1 MRRFARRVAV
11 PLFVSLLGAAT
22 VHTVGWAEVPD
33 STSSTVTIGP
43 TSNGPV
49 VTQGIAGFDG
59 SGIAAAA
66 SAGSPQAGSSGATF
80 TYTPVPDNLLVT
92 TAWPPVVQSGVIANP
107 GTGFQQACPP
117 GQTGYY
123 VYDSTGSFAGVLCV
137 PTTTT
142 GTPGELALAQEASSR
157 QAWPRLTV
165 GVNPDKGL
173 TGLASWFWLT
183 PSNATMPPASATAGP
198 LTVTVRASLID
209 VLWDF
214 GDGGRTD
221 SGLSFG
227 QAYPRQSSIGHIY
240 QTDTY
245 QQPGGYQVAA
255 TLRFGVWYSVN
266 AGPWRLLG
274 TKAKSYALSY
284 SVNQIQ
290 PEGVPASP

>member
-22 VHTVGWAEVPD
+22 MHTVGWAEVPD
-33 STSSTVTIGP
+33 STSSTVTLGP

-49 VTQGIAGFDG
+49 VTQGIAGFDS

-80 TYTPVPDNLLVT
+80 TYTPIPDNLLIT

-157 QAWPRLTV
+157 QTWPRLTV
-165 GVNPDKGL
+165 GVNPDRGL

-198 LTVTVRASLID
+198 LTVTVRAALLD

-221 SGLSFG
+221 SGLSLG
-227 QAYPRQSSIGHIY
+227 QAYPRQSSIGHVY

-266 AGPWRLLG
+266 AGPWRFLG
-274 TKAKSYALSY
+274 TKGKSYALSY
-284 SVNQIQ
+284 AVNQIQ

>member
-1 MRRFARRVAV
+1 MTRVVRRVAA
-11 PLFVSLLGAAT
+11 PLFGSLLGPAP
-22 VHTVGWAEVPD
+22 VHTVGGGEGPD

-49 VTQGIAGFDG
+49 VTQGTAGFDG
-59 SGIAAAA
+59 GGIAAAA

-80 TYTPVPDNLLVT
+80 TYTPIPDHLLIA
-92 TAWPPVVQSGVIANP
+92 TAGPPVVRSGVIANP
-107 GTGFQQACPP
+107 GPGFQPACPP

-157 QAWPRLTV
+157 QTWPRLTV
-165 GVNPDKGL
+165 GVNPDRGL

-183 PSNATMPPASATAGP
+183 PSSAAISPASATAGP
-198 LTVTVRASLID
+198 LTVTVRAALLD

-221 SGLSFG
+221 SGLSLG
-227 QAYPRQSSIGHIY
+227 QAYPRQSNRS
-240 QTDTY
+240 
-245 QQPGGYQVAA
+245 
-255 TLRFGVWYSVN
+255 
-266 AGPWRLLG
+266 
-274 TKAKSYALSY
+274 
-284 SVNQIQ
+284 
-290 PEGVPASP
+290 E

>member
-1 MRRFARRVAV
+1 MTRPLARPSVV
-11 PLFVSLLGAAT
+11 IGLAAT
-22 VHTVGWAEVPD
+22 LVLAGQTIGRAELPEPGRTSITVG
-33 STSSTVTIGP
+33 P
-43 TSNGPV
+43 TTNGPV
-49 VTQGIAGFDG
+49 VTQGNASFDS

-80 TYTPVPDNLLVT
+80 TYTPIPDNLLIT

-107 GTGFQQACPP
+107 GTGFQQACPT

-165 GVNPDKGL
+165 GVNPDRGL

-198 LTVTVRASLID
+198 LTVTVRAALLD

-221 SGLSFG
+221 SGLGLG
-227 QAYPRQSSIGHIY
+227 QAYPRQSSIGHVY

-266 AGPWRLLG
+266 AGPWRFLG
-274 TKAKSYALSY
+274 TKGKSYALSY
-284 SVNQIQ
+284 AVNQIQ

>member
-1 MRRFARRVAV
+1 VKRFARRLAV
-11 PLFVSLLGAAT
+11 PLFASLLGAAT

-33 STSSTVTIGP
+33 STSSTVTVGP

-49 VTQGIAGFDG
+49 VTQGIAGFDS

-66 SAGSPQAGSSGATF
+66 SAGSSQVGSSGATF
-80 TYTPVPDNLLVT
+80 TYTPIPDNLLIT
-92 TAWPPVVQSGVIANP
+92 SAWPPVVQSGVIANP

-137 PTTTT
+137 PSTTT

-165 GVNPDKGL
+165 GVNPDRGL
-173 TGLASWFWLT
+173 TGLSSWFWLT
-183 PSNATMPPASATAGP
+183 PPNAAMAPASATAGP
-198 LTVTVRASLID
+198 LTVTVRAALLD
-209 VLWDF
+209 VSWDF

-221 SGLSFG
+221 SGLGLG
-227 QAYPRQSSIGHIY
+227 QAYPRQSSIGHVY

-266 AGPWRLLG
+266 TGPWRFLG

-284 SVNQIQ
+284 AVNQIQ
-290 PEGVPASP
+290 PEGVSASP